1 MICRALSKNNHII
14 WFRKDMETPTHTYY
28 KIGETNT
35 GYVEGLPKGYRITI
49 EGVDYR
55 VSMINSINGRLFL
68 NGVEVGVCTL
78 TTPPVEVNYSKE
90 SAAVAD
96 SLIQRLSV
104 IKGELWYQVNYG
116 LPLTEKQRGT
126 NVLDLVIADI
136 ITSHPGV
143 ASLDSYTSKVTGH
156 EYSYTC
162 SITSVYG
169 DNLTISNNL
178 TI

>member
-1 MICRALSKNNHII
+1 MICRALSENNHII

-28 KIGETNT
+28 KIGDTNT
-35 GYVEGLPKGYRITI
+35 GYVEGLPENDMIVI
-49 EGVDYR
+49 ENTTYT
-55 VSMINSINGRLFL
+55 VSMTNSINGTLSL
-68 NGVEVGVCTL
+68 DGTEVGVCTL
-78 TTPPVEVNYSKE
+78 TTLPVEANYSKE

-96 SLIQRLSV
+96 SLTQRLSV

-126 NVLDLVIADI
+126 NVFDLVIADI

-143 ASLDSYTSKVTGH
+143 ASLDSYTSKVNGH